1 MELVILFCFFWLLHN
16 INFRIFGS
24 ILLNFIYYKY
34 VSCLFKV
41 DRHVDLLEVAQ
52 ETDGFSGS
60 DLKEM
65 CRDAALLCV
74 REYVNSASEER

>member
-1 MELVILFCFFWLLHN
+1 
-16 INFRIFGS
+16 
-24 ILLNFIYYKY
+24 
-34 VSCLFKV
+34 V
-41 DRHVDLLEVAQ
+41 DRHVDLLEVAK

-74 REYVNSASEER
+74 REYVNSACEEETYVSLFCLL

>member
-1 MELVILFCFFWLLHN
+1 MFLYLV
-16 INFRIFGS
+16 
-24 ILLNFIYYKY
+24 
-34 VSCLFKV
+34 FKV

-60 DLKEM
+60 DLREM

-74 REYVNSASEER
+74 REYVNSTSEERYVDLVLSSSIVKPVGAYKLAFFFCFAL

>member
-1 MELVILFCFFWLLHN
+1 M
-16 INFRIFGS
+16 
-24 ILLNFIYYKY
+24 
-34 VSCLFKV
+34 
-41 DRHVDLLEVAQ
+41 DRHVDLLQVAK

-74 REYVNSASEER
+74 REYVNSACEEEAYVSWFSLPTLPVPRASLFIFPDSLCKSVEVWKTLL